1 MGLLTS
7 HLTETTSA
15 IRLVKSYGAE
25 EIEYSKGSEYFEK
38 VQNQAIQL
46 GKVNA
51 FVNPLIKTVMT
62 ISMLTVIGFGVLKL
76 NNHELSAG
84 EFVSFTLYLF
94 GLVNPVV
101 QFSNFFTGVQQ
112 AKSAVYRIE
121 SLLLEIEEDYN
132 SEVSTDIHFT
142 SMSLNNV
149 SFRMEKFL
157 F

>member
-1 MGLLTS
+1 M
-7 HLTETTSA
+7 
-15 IRLVKSYGAE
+15 
-25 EIEYSKGSEYFEK
+25 
-38 VQNQAIQL
+38 
-46 GKVNA
+46 NA

>member
-1 MGLLTS
+1 MVQKKLSIVRGVNIL
-7 HLTETTSA
+7 
-15 IRLVKSYGAE
+15 KS
-25 EIEYSKGSEYFEK
+25 SKSSNT
-38 VQNQAIQL
+38 VR
-46 GKVNA
+46 KVNA

-112 AKSAVYRIE
+112 AKVRFIG
-121 SLLLEIEEDYN
+121 
-132 SEVSTDIHFT
+132 
-142 SMSLNNV
+142 
-149 SFRMEKFL
+149 
-157 F
+157 

>member
-112 AKSAVYRIE
+112 AKVRFIG
-121 SLLLEIEEDYN
+121 
-132 SEVSTDIHFT
+132 
-142 SMSLNNV
+142 
-149 SFRMEKFL
+149 
-157 F
+157 